1 MAIVDPPRKKV
12 KEDAAK
18 EFLQGAPDAQAKG
31 KTKYARVRAGKKVQ
45 ITFALPE
52 QYLEAI
58 EEYAEKVGQSRGF
71 VLNMAVMHFVDEK
84 VRKGQ

>member
-1 MAIVDPPRKKV
+1 MAIVNLPKEKV
-12 KEDAAK
+12 EEAAAK

-71 VLNMAVMHFVDEK
+71 VLNMAVMQFVDEK
-84 VRKGQ
+84 IRKP